1 MVDTSLE
8 FSEPNRRGFPAE
20 QIVMSPGSAA
30 DLPHDLGRQATI
42 AAAVTQKLEESLSA
56 PPSDGWQGLGLRK
69 QVVILAIAA
78 GTVPLLVLGAVGT
91 QIAHSAEPIAEPATL
106 WTALLLG
113 TAISAGTAGICAD
126 WLSRRALRPLQ
137 TMNALIQQL
146 IPGKVTASGDAL
158 GAIETHLYQLSSQ
171 LRDVSQQQAR
181 QTQQRQLLSSITNRT
196 RQTRQPDV
204 LFETAVQGAREILK
218 SDRVI
223 FYRFNPD
230 WTGTILTESVDS
242 QFPKVLDETI
252 GDPCFYQRHAA
263 QYQNGRI
270 RAIND
275 IYKEPGLTDC
285 HIRLLEQYRVR
296 ANLVVPIRRNE
307 QLYGLLIAHQCAAP
321 RIWTAAD
328 VDFMAQLAT
337 EVDYSLDYVEFASEQ
352 TAINQRAWL
361 FGEIAFRARQSELD
375 DVYQVAVQGARQ
387 ILQCDRALVYW
398 FNPDWSGT
406 MIAESVD
413 PQFPRVLNE
422 KIDDPCFRGRYVD
435 LYRNGRVRAINN
447 IRQEPGLT
455 DCHIRTLE
463 KYEVK
468 ANLVAPL
475 RHDNQLVG
483 LLIVH
488 QCAAPR
494 IWQETETHFLAQL
507 ATQVE
512 YAIEHLS
519 AIEKIQ
525 ATADR
530 ARLYGDVAFRARQ
543 TLSEKDILRVTVQGA
558 LKTLKT
564 DRVVIY
570 RFTPDWAGRIVAEAI
585 NPGWTATM
593 EVRIS
598 DPCFRGRYIDLY
610 RNGRVRAIN
619 DIYSEPGLTDCHI
632 RTLEQFEVRANL
644 VAPIRRN
651 QKLYGLLI
659 AHHCTE
665 PRVWQKTEIDFFA
678 ELAIQAEYALDHI
691 SFIEKLEQARQTAEL
706 ASQEQRRQT
715 EAINAQL
722 EALRQDIQGSFGGD
736 LTVRTTVTGGEIGM
750 VAEFFNAAIANLQHI
765 VLQVQTASEAVTQT
779 AHHSVESVNLLSTEA
794 LRQST
799 EIAAAQ
805 TQVQAIAES
814 MQGIAA
820 NAQQAQQKVQD
831 ADRVLQAGDEAM
843 NRTVE
848 GISAIQETVEETAQ
862 KVKRLGEASQK
873 ISRVVNLIR
882 DLANQT
888 NVLALNASLEANNL
902 GSPDQGFT
910 VVAEEVRSLAERSAI
925 ATREIEQIV
934 GDIQTETE
942 QVVTAMETGR
952 GQVIA
957 GTELV
962 ETTRQ
967 TLTSIASVSAQI
979 RHLVE
984 DMAQAATTQT
994 QTSMSVAETMQ
1005 AVEAIAQKNSEQ
1017 SIHFAES
1024 FTQLLDVA
1032 QTLQQS
1038 VAQFKGNSSSE
1049 TSVR

>member
-1 MVDTSLE
+1 MVDNSPG
-8 FSEPNRRGFPAE
+8 FSESSNRGFT
-20 QIVMSPGSAA
+20 A
-30 DLPHDLGRQATI
+30 DHIAMTLGTTEDSQSLDDLNRQTTI
-42 AAAVTQKLEESLSA
+42 AAVIEKLEASLSSQS
-56 PPSDGWQGLGLRK
+56 SDWWRDLGLRK
-69 QVVILAIAA
+69 QVVILAIASSSL
-78 GTVPLLVLGAVGT
+78 PLLVLGGT
-91 QIAHSAEPIAEPATL
+91 QVASAAPVTYWAR
-106 WTALLLG
+106 LLLG
-113 TAISAGTAGICAD
+113 IAISAGIAGICAD
-126 WLSRRALRPLQ
+126 WISRRALRPLQ
-137 TMNALIQQL
+137 TMGALIDPL
-146 IPGKVTASGDAL
+146 TPGKTTGGSDL
-158 GAIETHLYQLSSQ
+158 GSNGLGSNELSPIETKLYQLSSQ
-171 LRDVSQQQAR
+171 LRDLSQVQAR
-181 QTQQRQLLSSITNRT
+181 QTQQRQLLSSLTHRT
-196 RQTRQPDV
+196 RQTRQLDV
-204 LFETAVQGAREILK
+204 LFETAIQGAREILK
-218 SDRVI
+218 TDRVI
-223 FYRFNPD
+223 FYRFHPD
-230 WTGTILTESVDS
+230 WTGTVQSESVDP

-263 QYQNGRI
+263 QYQSGRI

-275 IYKEPGLTDC
+275 IYQEPGLTDC
-285 HIRLLEQYRVR
+285 HVRLLEKYRIR
-296 ANLVVPIRRNE
+296 ANLVVPIRRNQ
-307 QLYGLLIAHQCAAP
+307 QLYGLLIAHHCTAP
-321 RIWTAAD
+321 RVWTSAD
-328 VDFMAQLAT
+328 LDFMAQLAT
-337 EVDYSLDYVEFASEQ
+337 EIDYNLDYVEFAQTQ
-352 TAINQRAWL
+352 TAAYQRAWF

-375 DVYQVAVQGARQ
+375 EVYQVAVQGARQ
-387 ILQCDRALVYW
+387 ILQCDRVLIYR
-398 FNPDWSGT
+398 FNPDWSGV
-406 MIAESVD
+406 MVAESVNS
-413 PQFPRVLNE
+413 PFPKVLDE
-422 KIDDPCFRGRYVD
+422 TIDDPCFRGRYVE

-447 IRQEPGLT
+447 IRQEAGLT

-475 RHDNQLVG
+475 RHNDQLVG

-488 QCAAPR
+488 QCNAPR
-494 IWQETETHFLAQL
+494 IWQTAEIDFVTQL

-512 YAIEHLS
+512 YAIEHLH
-519 AIEKIQ
+519 AIEKIR

-543 TLSEKDILRVTVQGA
+543 TLSEQDILRVTVQGA

-564 DRVVIY
+564 DRVVVY
-570 RFTPDWAGRIVAEAI
+570 RFTPDWAGRIVAEAV
-585 NPGWTATM
+585 NPGWTATAEM
-593 EVRIS
+593 RIA

-619 DIYSEPGLTDCHI
+619 DIYNEPGLADCHI
-632 RTLEQFEVRANL
+632 RTLEQFEVKANL

-659 AHHCTE
+659 AHHCAK
-665 PRVWQKTEIDFFA
+665 PRIWQKTEIDFFA
-678 ELAIQAEYALDHI
+678 ELATQAEYALDHI

-715 EAINAQL
+715 DAINAQL
-722 EALRQDIQGSFGGD
+722 ESLRQDIQGSFGGD

-765 VLQVQTASEAVTQT
+765 VLEVQTASEAVTQT
-779 AHHSVESVNLLSTEA
+779 AHRSVESVNLLSTEA

-805 TQVQAIAES
+805 DQVQAIAES
-814 MQGIAA
+814 IQRIAA
-820 NAQQAQQKVQD
+820 NAQQAKQKVQD

-848 GISAIQETVEETAQ
+848 GISVIQETVEEAAL

-873 ISRVVNLIR
+873 ISRVVSLIR

-888 NVLALNASLEANNL
+888 NVLALNASLEANNQ

-910 VVAEEVRSLAERSAI
+910 VVAEEVRSLAERSAS

-952 GQVIA
+952 GQVIS

-979 RHLVE
+979 RQLVE
-984 DMAQAATTQT
+984 DMAQAAAAQT
-994 QTSMSVAETMQ
+994 QTSTSVAQTMQ
-1005 AVEAIAQKNSEQ
+1005 AVEAIAQKNSEH
-1017 SIHFAES
+1017 SIQFAES
-1024 FTQLLDVA
+1024 FSKLLEVA
-1032 QTLQQS
+1032 QNLQQS
-1038 VAQFKGNSSSE
+1038 VAQFKGK
-1049 TSVR
+1049 